1 MAHDS
6 QRHRN
11 PLAPYR
17 HLPGLGGRVNY
28 YIHNT
33 PVSGETMRKAIGKSL
48 YYQVLKVAGLLPHV
62 RVTITEADVL
72 MVTASG
78 KELLVHQL
86 R

>member
-1 MAHDS
+1 M
-6 QRHRN
+6 
-11 PLAPYR
+11 
-17 HLPGLGGRVNY
+17 NY

-33 PVSGETMRKAIGKSL
+33 PVSGETMCKAIGKGL